1 MFHGVL
7 RRFNMEAMKHIK
19 IVKNEGSE
27 LTAAALRELAE
38 RADRG
43 ELVGVAVAVVKR
55 DRSVSSYLGG
65 LCMDNYGLALKASA
79 KMFNRVLNQS

>member
-1 MFHGVL
+1 
-7 RRFNMEAMKHIK
+7 MKHIK

-38 RADRG
+38 KAERG
-43 ELVGVAVAVVKR
+43 ELVGVAVAVVRR

-65 LCMDNYGLALKASA
+65 LCVDNSGLALKASA
-79 KMFNRVLNQS
+79 KMFKQILNQT

>member
-1 MFHGVL
+1 
-7 RRFNMEAMKHIK
+7 MKHIK

-27 LTAAALRELAE
+27 LTAAALRALAE
-38 RADRG
+38 RADQG

-65 LCMDNYGLALKASA
+65 LCMDNGGLALKASA
-79 KMFNRVLNQS
+79 KMFNKILNQT